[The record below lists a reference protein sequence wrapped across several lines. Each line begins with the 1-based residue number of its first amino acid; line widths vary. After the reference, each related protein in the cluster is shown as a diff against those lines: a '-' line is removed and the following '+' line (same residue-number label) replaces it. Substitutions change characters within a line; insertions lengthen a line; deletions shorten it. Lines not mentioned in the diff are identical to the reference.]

1 MRREKEEEGERKR
14 NGGEVMGRRI
24 EVEVERLEVR
34 SREPQKYTK

>member
-1 MRREKEEEGERKR
+1 MRREKKEEGRRKR
-14 NGGEVMGRRI
+14 NGGELMGGRV